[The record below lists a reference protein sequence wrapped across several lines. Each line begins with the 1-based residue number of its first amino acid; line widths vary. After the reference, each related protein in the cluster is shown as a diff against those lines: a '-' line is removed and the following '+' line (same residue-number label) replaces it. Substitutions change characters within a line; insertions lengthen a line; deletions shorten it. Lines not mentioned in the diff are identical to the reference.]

1 VSKLAVDLVCDIYSP
16 SGYSN
21 HAREIIRAIHGLVD
35 LRIVDHKHDRI
46 SVQLDS
52 MEAPLFRSL
61 EEKTRKADVRIQFE
75 TPEFFQPV
83 PDVVNIGFTEW
94 ETTRIPD
101 TDYKGS
107 ERNNWVKQMNLM
119 DGMLT
124 SCASAAKAFVDTGV
138 KVPICHFLGPVNT
151 DMHSPA
157 MPELAIEGLTV
168 DSGGVFIPRDKRPLV
183 VGMVAQ
189 WTLRKNI
196 EDFLITLASRFK
208 RDEIWILLKTYG
220 SVMDQAHS
228 KVIEKQASDILSW
241 VKNPD
246 APQVTL
252 VTEKLSDAEMAQLYS
267 VMDVYVSTSRGE
279 GFCLPV
285 AQAMS
290 TGVIPVV
297 CGFFAPGEYVDHGI
311 NGYVLPYQLRP
322 AVGMVHNPWYR
333 ADQSWADVDCMTLE
347 QTLKKLIK
355 LRNEPPAIDRAWDV
369 MKAAARAAA
378 QNKFSYD
385 VTGQRMM
392 MAIKEIMQC
401 VRPGITV

>member
-1 VSKLAVDLVCDIYSP
+1 MNKLAVDLETDLYSP

-21 HAREIIRAIHGLVD
+21 HAREIVRSIHGLVD
-35 LRIVDHKHDRI
+35 LKLKDHKHDRM
-46 SVQLDS
+46 SVPLDS
-52 MEAPLFRSL
+52 MEAALFKSL
-61 EEKTRKADVRIQFE
+61 EEKDRPADVRIQFE

-83 PDVVNIGFTEW
+83 PNVVNIGFTEW

-107 ERNNWVKQMNLM
+107 ERNNWVKQMNKM

-138 KVPICHFLGPVNT
+138 KVPIRHFLGPVDT
-151 DMHSPA
+151 DMHAPS
-157 MPELAIEGLTV
+157 MPELAVADLNLDTG
-168 DSGGVFIPRDKRPLV
+168 DGHIPRDQRPMV

-196 EDFLITLASRFK
+196 EDFIITMASRFK
-208 RDEIWILLKTYG
+208 RGEIWVVLKTYG
-220 SVMDQAHS
+220 SVMDQTHA
-228 KVIEKQASDILSW
+228 KVIEKQVSDILAW
-241 VKNPD
+241 VKNPN
-246 APQVTL
+246 APQFTVI
-252 VTEKLSDAEMAQLYS
+252 TEKLTDAEMAQLYS

-297 CGFFAPGEYVDHGI
+297 CGFSAPGEYVDHGV

-333 ADQSWADVDCMTLE
+333 GDQSWADVDCAALE
-347 QTLKKLIK
+347 KSIRELMAMRK
-355 LRNEPPAIDRAWDV
+355 EPPATDRKWDLMKEGARRTAV
-369 MKAAARAAA
+369 KRLSHKAA
-378 QNKFSYD
+378 
-385 VTGQRMM
+385 GQAMVQ
-392 MAIKEIMQC
+392 AIKEIVQC
-401 VRPGITV
+401 VRPEVPV